1 MPRFGAG
8 NRSVSKLVITICVA
22 AILVHDSFLRSIRI
36 ICSWFGFGIC
46 NSHFSIDFAW
56 FVRDQ
61 FLPSLSYGAPRGKSS
76 VFSLFNLKEKSRFWS
91 ESVFRSGTLCSVLS
105 AWFWIFM
112 WHYPFHNTC
121 LMFIRVWWSG
131 VFSPLELRCGEL
143 HKGRNHCE
151 LPRAYG
157 SWCCLPPCARQF
169 HFHWVWWKRKPR

>member
-22 AILVHDSFLRSIRI
+22 AILVRFLPSIHPYNELRCYLFMIWFRNLQFSFLNRLI
-36 ICSWFGFGIC
+36 I
-46 NSHFSIDFAW
+46 
-56 FVRDQ
+56 RDQ

-91 ESVFRSGTLCSVLS
+91 ESVFRSGTLCYVLS

-157 SWCCLPPCARQF
+157 SWCCLSPCAC
-169 HFHWVWWKRKPR
+169 